1 MKNIGIETSML
12 VDYFTE
18 TGVIKK
24 TGVMKSEWDFVIF
37 KELMDN
43 ALDAIESWKK
53 KNIYVN
59 AGSGKLQIF
68 DNGNGISADCIKSSI
83 YDFSKYYSSNRH
95 YITPSRG
102 KQGNGLKTIISICY
116 LRGYRL
122 LWHTAEG
129 IVEYVVDATYV
140 EDGDISVTMSNYGE
154 TKWRGVEVIGYPDYM
169 QRKIERYLGNYSSC
183 NPDVNFRY
191 RRNDGELI
199 DILATE
205 AAYDKSQNTAISFY
219 DQKTYERLVRSI
231 VDKNMTYKQFLKEY
245 FGTRVANASMV
256 KGKLKEIDLKNAEIW
271 EDFEKLKSLQKTKHF
286 TMLKKH
292 MIGLPYSVF
301 VEDSKQHLPY
311 IIEYDIRKI
320 EARRD
325 KSNSAS
331 CRCYA
336 NNTITYDNGWS
347 IRFDGGVYELGLRKG
362 SYCRSMAGLLDSYSD
377 FDFTFH
383 FICPQFVFADAG
395 KTAMDVT
402 GIMEELTKSL
412 KKSISKEKK
421 KYVSEKSQEIT
432 SRDLMRMYV
441 EEAFNIAS
449 SNGKYAI
456 TARQIYYKM
465 RELSGI
471 AEKSS
476 TYQEFTQTIMT
487 EWLSENPD
495 KEHKVNFSD
504 RGNYYI
510 GKRQN
515 GLGTGTVREL
525 INSAGT
531 EPNKFRCYGGIN
543 ENIFVE
549 PVFELEYEYDKVLYI
564 EKTGFDAIFK
574 AENVGER
581 YNMIIVS
588 GQGYGTRAAKKLLY
602 HCQQKGMQIYCMHD
616 LDISG
621 VRILDSLREAN
632 EKFPFTIEAI
642 DLGITLED
650 VCKYGIKPER
660 VEKKKQEDLSGFN
673 KEYRRFFDQG
683 TYYQRVELNAFTTEQ
698 ILEIIDDKL
707 KDVNNLPQIDLT
719 EAIEIDDQKLK
730 EVAFMRILK
739 KKYYDQL
746 EMVSVEYD
754 LSKYAGAMTVHEAKE
769 QIPEI
774 EKEIVNL
781 YEHAIEENLTFLKGA

>member
-1 MKNIGIETSML
+1 MKNAGIETSML
-12 VDYFTE
+12 VDYFRE
-18 TGVIKK
+18 DGLIKK
-24 TGVMKSEWDFVIF
+24 TGVKKEKWDFVIF
-37 KELMDN
+37 KELIDN
-43 ALDAIESWKK
+43 ALDAIEDLQQ

-59 AGSGKLQIF
+59 VQTGRLQIF
-68 DNGNGISADCIKSSI
+68 DNGDGISSNRIKNSI

-116 LRGYRL
+116 LRNYRL

-129 IVEYVVDATYV
+129 IEEYRVDATHV
-140 EDGDISVTMSNYGE
+140 EEGEIAVTMKNHGE
-154 TKWRGVEVIGYPDYM
+154 TKWRGVEIIGFLNYM
-169 QRKIERYLGNYSSC
+169 HRPVKRYLEDYSVC
-183 NPDVNFRY
+183 NPDVNFHY
-191 RRNDGELI
+191 KYGDGDRV
-199 DILATE
+199 DIQAIMG
-205 AAYDKSQNTAISFY
+205 ANDKSKNTAISFY
-219 DQKTYERLVRSI
+219 DKKTFGRLVRS
-231 VDKNMTYKQFLKEY
+231 VADDNMTYKQFLKEY
-245 FGTRVANASMV
+245 FGTRIANESMV
-256 KGKLKEIDLKNAEIW
+256 KGKLKDIDLNDSEFCK
-271 EDFEKLKSLQKTKHF
+271 DFEKLKSLQKKKQF
-286 TMLKKH
+286 TLLKKH
-292 MIGLPYSVF
+292 MIGLPYHVC
-301 VEDSKQHLPY
+301 VEDSKLQLPC
-311 IIEYDIRKI
+311 IVEYDIRKI

-383 FICPQFVFADAG
+383 FICPQFIFADAG
-395 KTAMDVT
+395 KTEMDIT
-402 GIMEELTKSL
+402 GVMEELIKSL
-412 KKSISKEKK
+412 KKSILKEKK

-432 SRDLMRMYV
+432 SRDLMRMYI

-476 TYQEFTQTIMT
+476 TYQDFTQTIMT

-495 KEHKVNFSD
+495 KEQKVNFSD

-549 PVFELEYEYDKVLYI
+549 PVFELKYEYDKVLYI

-574 AENVGER
+574 AENVGEK

-602 HCQQKGMQIYCMHD
+602 HCQQKGMKIFCLHD
-616 LDISG
+616 LDIAG

-632 EKFPFTIEAI
+632 EKFPFAIKAI

-650 VCKYGIKPER
+650 VRKYGIQPER
-660 VEKKKQEDLSGFN
+660 VEKKKQEDLSGFSE
-673 KEYRRFFDQG
+673 EYCCFFDQG

-698 ILEIIDDKL
+698 ILEMLDEKL
-707 KDVNNLPQIDLT
+707 KDVNNLPKIDLA
-719 EAIEIDDQKLK
+719 EVIEIDEQKLR

-739 KKYYDQL
+739 KQYHDQL
-746 EMVSVEYD
+746 EMVSVDYD

-769 QIPEI
+769 QIPKL
-774 EKEIVNL
+774 EKEIVSL
-781 YEHAIEENLTFLKGA
+781 YEKAIEEKLTFPKGA